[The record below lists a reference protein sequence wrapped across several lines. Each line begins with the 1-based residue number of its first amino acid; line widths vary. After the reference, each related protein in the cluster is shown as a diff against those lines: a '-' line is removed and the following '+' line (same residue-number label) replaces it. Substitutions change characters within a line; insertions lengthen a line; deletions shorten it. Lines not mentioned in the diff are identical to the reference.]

1 AGVDRADLAELI
13 GRAVAS
19 VPGSEDSGS
28 AVGSGPG
35 SVAGVVSLVALADHA
50 DHAGQSDHAGQA
62 GHADQAGQAER
73 GGRAG
78 RGDGAGVLGGSGV
91 PVGVAGTLMVVQA
104 LGDAGVGAPL
114 WVLTSGGVAVGRAER
129 LGDAGAASVWGLG
142 RVVGLEHPERW
153 GGLID
158 VPSQLDERAGARL
171 LAVLAANTTVSASG
185 TAQASGTVSGAALAS
200 GSALVSGA
208 ASGSASGTA
217 PASDTAP
224 AAASASAFGGGSSV
238 LVGEDQVAVRA
249 SGVFVRRLVRAGG
262 SGSGVGWCPRGRVLV
277 TGGTGALGGHVARW
291 LAVNGADEVVLTSR
305 RGLDAPGAAE
315 LVAELEGLGVS
326 VVVAACD
333 VADRDS
339 LAGVVAAYPP
349 DAVVHAAGVLDDGV
363 LDQLSPERLERV
375 FRAKAAAAVHLHE
388 LTGEL
393 DAFVVFSSLAGS
405 CGSPGQGNYA
415 AANAF
420 LDALAQVRRAAGL
433 AATSIAW
440 GAWAEAGMAADEVV
454 ERRMRRSGV
463 APMAPELALAAMR
476 QAVAGDEACLAVADI
491 RWDRYVEAGMSGP
504 LVSDLPEVHELVT
517 AATEARS
524 EPSWLARLAEASQVR
539 RPRLVLG
546 LVRAEVA
553 GVLGFGSADEV
564 EPGRA
569 FKELGFTSLSAV
581 ELRNRL
587 NAAT

>member
-1 AGVDRADLAELI
+1 
-13 GRAVAS
+13 
-19 VPGSEDSGS
+19 
-28 AVGSGPG
+28 
-35 SVAGVVSLVALADHA
+35 
-50 DHAGQSDHAGQA
+50 
-62 GHADQAGQAER
+62 
-73 GGRAG
+73 
-78 RGDGAGVLGGSGV
+78 
-91 PVGVAGTLMVVQA
+91 M
-104 LGDAGVGAPL
+104 
-114 WVLTSGGVAVGRAER
+114 
-129 LGDAGAASVWGLG
+129 
-142 RVVGLEHPERW
+142 
-153 GGLID
+153 
-158 VPSQLDERAGARL
+158 
-171 LAVLAANTTVSASG
+171 
-185 TAQASGTVSGAALAS
+185 
-200 GSALVSGA
+200 
-208 ASGSASGTA
+208 
-217 PASDTAP
+217 
-224 AAASASAFGGGSSV
+224 
-238 LVGEDQVAVRA
+238 
-249 SGVFVRRLVRAGG
+249 
-262 SGSGVGWCPRGRVLV
+262 LV

-375 FRAKAAAAVHLHE
+375 FRAKVAAAVNLHE
-388 LTGEL
+388 LTSDL
-393 DAFVVFSSLAGS
+393 DAFVMFSAAAGVL
-405 CGSPGQGNYA
+405 GNAGQGNYA

-454 ERRMRRSGV
+454 ERRLRRSGV
-463 APMAPELALAAMR
+463 APMVPELALAAMR
-476 QAVAGDEACLAVADI
+476 QAVAGDEACVAVADI
-491 RWDRYVEAGMSGP
+491 RWDRY
-504 LVSDLPEVHELVT
+504 
-517 AATEARS
+517 AASTGTHSFLEQLTEARPA
-524 EPSWLARLAEASQVR
+524 EPPQVAAEDWLARLAEASQVR